1 MNLNNSLLKIFKW
14 KGNEIS
20 YDEVLLKI
28 LKKGGNLLTDT
39 KQLTQLEIDNIID
52 ETINLSIIS
61 KLLKLNLI
69 NEKQFYVLKE
79 KIKSF
84 Y

>member
-1 MNLNNSLLKIFKW
+1 MNGKEWDWQWGIIIEYK
-14 KGNEIS
+14 
-20 YDEVLLKI
+20 
-28 LKKGGNLLTDT
+28 KKGGSLLEDT
-39 KQLTQLEIDNIID
+39 KNLTQLEIDNIID

-61 KLLKLNLI
+61 KLLKLNI
-69 NEKQFYVLKE
+69 ITEKQFFILKE

>member
-1 MNLNNSLLKIFKW
+1 M
-14 KGNEIS
+14 E
-20 YDEVLLKI
+20 
-28 LKKGGNLLTDT
+28 DT
-39 KQLTQLEIDNIID
+39 KELTQLQIDNMID

-61 KLLKLNLI
+61 RLLKLNI
-69 NEKQFYVLKE
+69 ITEKQFYILKE

>member
-1 MNLNNSLLKIFKW
+1 MFVKKIKW
-14 KGNEIS
+14 KGIEIS
-20 YDEVLLKI
+20 NDEVLLKI
-28 LKKGGNLLTDT
+28 KKKGGSLLTDT

-52 ETINLSIIS
+52 ESINLSILS
-61 KLLKLNLI
+61 RLFKLNLI
-69 NEKQFYVLKE
+69 TEKQFYILKE

>member
-1 MNLNNSLLKIFKW
+1 MKEDDNK
-14 KGNEIS
+14 E
-20 YDEVLLKI
+20 KI
-28 LKKGGNLLTDT
+28 LI
-39 KQLTQLEIDNIID
+39 QIEIDNIID

-61 KLLKLNLI
+61 KLLKLELI
-69 NEKQFYVLKE
+69 NEKQFYVLTE

>member
-1 MNLNNSLLKIFKW
+1 MKEDDNK
-14 KGNEIS
+14 E
-20 YDEVLLKI
+20 KI
-28 LKKGGNLLTDT
+28 L
-39 KQLTQLEIDNIID
+39 TQIEIDNIID

-61 KLLKLNLI
+61 KLLKLDLI